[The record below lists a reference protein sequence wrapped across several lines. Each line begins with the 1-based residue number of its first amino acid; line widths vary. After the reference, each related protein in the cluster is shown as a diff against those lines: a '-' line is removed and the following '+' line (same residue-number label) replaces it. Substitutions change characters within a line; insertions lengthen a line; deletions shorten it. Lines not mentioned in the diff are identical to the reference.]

1 MIMDY
6 KKILNKFRQNTK
18 TPHCAAVVLAA
29 GSSSRMGT
37 DKTMLELGG
46 IPVVIRSLM
55 AFEKHELVD
64 EIILVTR
71 EDMLQKAANLCQRYE
86 LKKLRAV
93 IEGGDTRA
101 ESSLAGVSAVDKK
114 TEYIAIHDA
123 ARPFVTES
131 IITDTLY
138 GARDYHAAVPVIP
151 SVDTLREVS
160 DGFISRDLD
169 RDSVIRIQTPQIFD
183 ADMIK
188 GALTYCVS
196 KQIPVTD
203 DTSAIRCMGV
213 KTRAVN
219 GDANNIK
226 LTTPEDLLI
235 AEAILKQRGEI
246 S

>member
-71 EDMLQKAANLCQRYE
+71 ENMLQKAANLCQRYE

-93 IEGGDTRA
+93 IKGGDTRA

-114 TEYIAIHDA
+114 SSH
-123 ARPFVTES
+123 
-131 IITDTLY
+131 
-138 GARDYHAAVPVIP
+138 
-151 SVDTLREVS
+151 VDTL
-160 DGFISRDLD
+160 F
-169 RDSVIRIQTPQIFD
+169 
-183 ADMIK
+183 
-188 GALTYCVS
+188 
-196 KQIPVTD
+196 
-203 DTSAIRCMGV
+203 
-213 KTRAVN
+213 
-219 GDANNIK
+219 
-226 LTTPEDLLI
+226 
-235 AEAILKQRGEI
+235 
-246 S
+246 